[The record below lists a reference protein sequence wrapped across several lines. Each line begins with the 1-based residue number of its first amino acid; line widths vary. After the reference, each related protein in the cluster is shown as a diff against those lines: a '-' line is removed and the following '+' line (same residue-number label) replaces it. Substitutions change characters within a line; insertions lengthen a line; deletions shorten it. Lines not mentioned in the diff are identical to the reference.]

1 MTPETQ
7 VFVSVSKHSTDLK
20 ILLYC
25 VVAPPIMY
33 IKDPT
38 EAVPALASYYHVRT
52 MFPNILFLVVYIY
65 TRYTADNRIMVDK

>member
-1 MTPETQ
+1 
-7 VFVSVSKHSTDLK
+7 
-20 ILLYC
+20 
-25 VVAPPIMY
+25 MY